1 MYLEQH
7 VRGRSVLSNLLQTG
21 VHKVPEII
29 GPERDRETE
38 TEREREQWGGRD
50 SGREG

>member
-29 GPERDRETE
+29 GPES
-38 TEREREQWGGRD
+38 ERERERESNGEEEIAVERD
-50 SGREG
+50 KR

>member
-29 GPERDRETE
+29 GPESESE
-38 TEREREQWGGRD
+38 SERERERAMGRK
-50 SGREG
+50 R